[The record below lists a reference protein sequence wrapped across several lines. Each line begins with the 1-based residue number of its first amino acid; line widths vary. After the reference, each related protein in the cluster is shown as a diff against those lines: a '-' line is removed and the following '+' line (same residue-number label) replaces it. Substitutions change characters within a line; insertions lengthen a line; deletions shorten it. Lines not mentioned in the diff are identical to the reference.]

1 MVNNMKTTYS
11 LSIGTILQGSSYME
25 MSVFRN
31 KKILLILLMIFA
43 SPNILWAQEYIIT
56 EVKELKQDLSARTN
70 PRVDLNGELC
80 SIIKIS
86 SPDIVKSVEG
96 SMVVG
101 EISKT
106 SAYTLAYIPK
116 ESKSIR
122 IVFTDNTN
130 QLITFSDWGINKIP
144 PGGCFEITI
153 SNITDMN
160 DYALLSK
167 AKRLYEKGLYKLSL
181 PLLSK
186 LSQKSENEEMRTVG
200 LLLMAKYY
208 QEVEK
213 NMTKAYE
220 VFQKMPE
227 GEKKYLCIG
236 TLKCTEKKYKESID
250 YLKKAEQYGS
260 KKGILLLFK
269 IYKGEI
275 PSDFTDKTQAYKY
288 GMKIAALGEADAQ
301 HFVAC
306 CYLGAI
312 GVEYNVDEAITYLTM
327 AASQGKVESQ
337 RMLGAIY
344 LMDNKRDVP
353 TARRWLKMAANQK
366 DKEAISLLNQIGWE

>member
-1 MVNNMKTTYS
+1 MTTTYS

-25 MSVFRN
+25 MPVFRN

-213 NMTKAYE
+213 NMIKAYE